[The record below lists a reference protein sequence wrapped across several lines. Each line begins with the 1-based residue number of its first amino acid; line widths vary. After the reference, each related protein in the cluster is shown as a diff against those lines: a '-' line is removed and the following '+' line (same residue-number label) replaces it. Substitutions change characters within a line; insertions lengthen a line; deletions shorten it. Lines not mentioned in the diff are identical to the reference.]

1 MSRVVARA
9 RRLIARPGA
18 WIDAVVADRTYA
30 LRLGP
35 TRAHRAILTIDEAAY
50 RALVEAPGLRRRT
63 NGGWEARDAPR
74 PDRPLAVGA
83 PGRIEGE
90 RSLMEADG
98 HARRVR
104 VNLGQSPI
112 QRLAAQRDAK
122 GRTFLTP
129 AEAAAGL
136 RLGLEAERALSGP
149 SLTMRWD
156 ALPRSGGGSAA
167 RVEPGDR
174 ALDAADRVRHA
185 LAACPPDTRAVL
197 DHICIRGATL
207 GLAEETFCLR
217 RSQGR
222 QMLKRGLAALARYY
236 GVG

>member
-1 MSRVVARA
+1 MKASPERA

-18 WIDAVVADRTYA
+18 WLDAIGTGQTYA
-30 LRLGP
+30 LRMGSG
-35 TRAHRAILTIDEAAY
+35 RRHRPIATLDETAF
-50 RALVEAPGLRRRT
+50 RALVETPGLRRRA

-74 PDRPLAVGA
+74 PQRSVPVGA

-90 RSLMEADG
+90 RVLMEADG
-98 HARRVR
+98 RPRRVR
-104 VNLGQSPI
+104 ANLGQTPI
-112 QRLAAQRDAK
+112 QRLAARCDAE
-122 GRTFLTP
+122 GRPFLTP
-129 AEAAAGL
+129 AEAAAGI

-156 ALPRSGGGSAA
+156 ALPRSGGRSAA

-174 ALDAADRVRHA
+174 ALNAADRVRHA
-185 LAACPPDTRAVL
+185 LAACPPDTRPML

-207 GLAEETFCLR
+207 GLAEETFGLR
-217 RSQGR
+217 RTAGR
-222 QMLKRGLAALARYY
+222 DVLKRGLAALARYY

>member
-1 MSRVVARA
+1 MSTSVDRA
-9 RRLIARPGA
+9 RRMLIRPGV
-18 WIDAVVADRTYA
+18 WIDAVVPDRTYA

-35 TRAHRAILTIDEAAY
+35 TRSHRPITTLDETVF
-50 RALVEAPGLRRRT
+50 RALIETPGLRRRAK
-63 NGGWEARDAPR
+63 GGWEARDAPR
-74 PDRPLAVGA
+74 PERPAPVGA

-90 RSLMEADG
+90 RILMEADG
-98 HARRVR
+98 RPRRVR
-104 VNLGQSPI
+104 ANLGQSPL
-112 QRLAAQRDAK
+112 QRLALRRDAD
-122 GRTFLTP
+122 GQPFLTP
-129 AEAAAGL
+129 AEVAAGL
-136 RLGLEAERALSGP
+136 RLGLDAEKALSGP

-174 ALDAADRVRHA
+174 ALNAADRVNRA

-207 GLAEETFCLR
+207 ALAEETLCLR
-217 RSQGR
+217 QREGR
-222 QMLKRGLAALARYY
+222 EVLKRGLAGLARHY

>member
-1 MSRVVARA
+1 MRTSLDRA

-18 WIDAVVADRTYA
+18 WLDAIGPSETYA

-35 TRAHRAILTIDEAAY
+35 GRRHRPIATLDETAFRAV
-50 RALVEAPGLRRRT
+50 VETPGLRGRP

-74 PDRPLAVGA
+74 RERSAPAGA

-90 RSLMEADG
+90 RILMEADG
-98 HARRVR
+98 RPRRVR

-112 QRLAAQRDAK
+112 QRLALRRDTE
-122 GRTFLTP
+122 GRPFLTP

-136 RLGLEAERALSGP
+136 RLGLDAERALSGP

-156 ALPRSGGGSAA
+156 ALPRSGTGSAA

-174 ALDAADRVRHA
+174 ALYAADRVRRA

-207 GLAEETFCLR
+207 GMTEEALCLR
-217 RSQGR
+217 RREGR
-222 QMLKRGLAALARYY
+222 AVLKRGLAALARFY